1 MGKSL
6 SEMSLDELWE
16 LFPIILK
23 EHNPIWKDWYV
34 QEEKLL
40 NNIIGD
46 QYIERI
52 NHIGSTSVY
61 GLLAKPT
68 IDILLEIKEA
78 SNLKFLMSVLEKN
91 GYIFEKQPQK
101 PAPHLMFMKGYT
113 EKGFAEKVF
122 HLHVRYIGDW
132 NELYFR
138 DFLRL
143 HKDVAQEY
151 SNLKMRLIDRYEHD
165 RDGYTEAKTEFVNK
179 YTKIAKMEFENKYSQ
194 NK

>member
-1 MGKSL
+1 MRKRL
-6 SEMSLDELWE
+6 SEMSLEELWE
-16 LFPIILK
+16 LFPVILK
-23 EHNPIWKDWYV
+23 EHDPIWKDWYL

-40 NNIIGD
+40 KKIGN

-52 NHIGSTSVY
+52 NHIGSTSVN

-68 IDILLEIKEA
+68 IDILLEITEGCD
-78 SNLKFLMSVLEKN
+78 LKFLVSMLEEN

-101 PAPHLMFMKGYT
+101 PAPHMMFMKGYT

-138 DFLRL
+138 DFLQL
-143 HKDVAQEY
+143 HKEVAQEY
-151 SNLKMRLIDRYEHD
+151 SNLKLSLIDKYEHD

-179 YTKIAKMEFENKYSQ
+179 YTKMARIEFENKYTPY
-194 NK
+194 